1 MIETANATETAAAY
15 PKPTPHRTLYVAEP
29 PAFYLSQPPLIVDC
43 SIVVALLFQEST
55 REEAERRLADRTL
68 HAPELL
74 DYEIANVALKKIR
87 NGQPQIVAPALAH
100 YEIYPVA
107 LHGIDVQATVALA
120 ERYRLS
126 GYDAAYL
133 WLASEL
139 KAPLATFDAK
149 LAEAAR
155 LHLGSLR

>member
-1 MIETANATETAAAY
+1 MIES
-15 PKPTPHRTLYVAEP
+15 PTQPHYAPSAPSRTLYVAEP
-29 PAFYLSQPPLIVDC
+29 PAFYLSQPPLVVDC

-55 REEAERRLADRTL
+55 REEAERRLTDHTL
-68 HAPELL
+68 HAPDLL

-87 NGQPQIVAPALAH
+87 HGQPEIVAPALAR

-107 LHGIDVQATVALA
+107 LHGIDVQAVVAIA

-133 WLASEL
+133 WLAAEL

-155 LHLGSLR
+155 VHLSSLR